1 MLQVVIN
8 MSSNGGMIFLAIAI
22 VMEVIATTCLKAS
35 DGFSRWLPSLVTV
48 VCYGLSFWCLSITM
62 KTLPIGIIYAIW
74 SGVGIVLIGA
84 AGWLFYG
91 QKLDL
96 PALIGLG
103 MIIGGVIVV
112 NVFSSSVN
120 H

>member
-1 MLQVVIN
+1 MVY
-8 MSSNGGMIFLAIAI
+8 LAVAI

-35 DGFSRWLPSLVTV
+35 DGFTRWLPGGITI
-48 VCYGLSFWCLSITM
+48 VCYALSFWCLSITM
-62 KTLPIGIIYAIW
+62 RTLPIGIIYAIW
-74 SGVGIVLIGA
+74 SGVGIVLIGII
-84 AGWLFYG
+84 GWLVYG

-103 MIIGGVIVV
+103 MIIGGVVVV